1 MIFRNQLPLIFITSN
16 QMNLRV
22 NELAKALDAEESD
35 VLAICTLLKLPVT
48 SRISSMS
55 IENAKKV
62 TDYYEIHKKSKS
74 F

>member
-1 MIFRNQLPLIFITSN
+1 
-16 QMNLRV
+16 MNLRV

-62 TDYYEIHKKSKS
+62 TDYYEIHKKS
-74 F
+74 